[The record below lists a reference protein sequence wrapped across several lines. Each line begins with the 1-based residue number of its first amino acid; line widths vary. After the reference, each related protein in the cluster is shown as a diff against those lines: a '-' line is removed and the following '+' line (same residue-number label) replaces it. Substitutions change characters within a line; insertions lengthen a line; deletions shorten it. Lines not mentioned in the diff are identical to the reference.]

1 MVKASRCFLLVFC
14 IIAIMSSTTSAYRLA
29 GKVICL
35 SGASSGI
42 GAAIAEA
49 LYQEG
54 AKVCIGARR
63 VERLDVVAKQCQEKF
78 PDSPAKI
85 ITAQLDVTDRT
96 SVQSMIGK
104 ALQEFGGD
112 AVDAMVCCAGVMYF
126 TKMKNAVMDEWDQ
139 VCKDLNEYT
148 RLSILSPN
156 LTLSLF
162 SIKTILSDN

>member
-1 MVKASRCFLLVFC
+1 MLTTCMHFVGFFLFC
-14 IIAIMSSTTSAYRLA
+14 IIMSSTSAYRLA
-29 GKVICL
+29 DKVICL

-63 VERLDVVAKQCQEKF
+63 VDRLDAVAKQCQEKF

-85 ITAQLDVTDRT
+85 VTAQLDVTDRA
-96 SVQSMIGK
+96 SVQGLVNK
-104 ALQEFGGD
+104 ALSEFGGD
-112 AVDAMVCCAGVMYF
+112 SVDAMVCCAGVMYF

-139 VCKDLNEYT
+139 VRIQIVL
-148 RLSILSPN
+148 
-156 LTLSLF
+156 
-162 SIKTILSDN
+162 